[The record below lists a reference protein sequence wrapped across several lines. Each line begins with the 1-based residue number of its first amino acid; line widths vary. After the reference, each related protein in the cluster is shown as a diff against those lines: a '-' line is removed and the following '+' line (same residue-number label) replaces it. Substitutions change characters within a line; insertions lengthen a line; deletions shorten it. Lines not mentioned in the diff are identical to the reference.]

1 MGGRSGKAVER
12 CRPAT
17 RQGVAGLRFLRR
29 RRQSVFSYLCHGGH
43 MANKSSGG
51 AASAP
56 PRRLNWND
64 PDVRSVVYQV
74 VALGLVV
81 LVGWFLVSNTLHN
94 MEVRNIASR
103 PEDLLGGKGC
113 VSRVR

>member
-17 RQGVAGLRFLRR
+17 IQGVAGLRFLRR

-81 LVGWFLVSNTLHN
+81 LVGRSEEHTSELQPLMRISYAVFCWNKKKIN
-94 MEVRNIASR
+94 KQQE
-103 PEDLLGGKGC
+103 
-113 VSRVR
+113 